1 MSAITLAPL
10 GPVPVGPVPLAGDP
24 ARGDGIADDE
34 HGVPADREAQ
44 VYQYVTS
51 RGEISSVAGAAAD
64 LGLPVPEVTAAVTRL
79 AGLHLLRAAGDRL
92 VPMGADVAAAALV
105 APLERDMYQR
115 RDLADQLRDRIE
127 AITRGAGDAAPV
139 GAIDALDGAAEIRG
153 LFKLTAEVCR
163 DEVVVLR
170 PGHDDEDLLDELLEP
185 CYSVLDRGV
194 AVRVVCPHR
203 YRAGF
208 ADRAAARRLT
218 ASGAEIRT
226 LSQVP
231 HAAVVFDRTLA
242 VMLSLPGHGTG
253 GPRSG
258 ATAAARRVRDPA
270 VAQFLVG
277 LFDQLWDRATPYAAA
292 EPGYA
297 AAVDDLQQSIV
308 RLMAQ
313 GLTDE
318 VVARR
323 LGMSVRTVRR
333 HIAVLLDNLGSGSR
347 FQAGV
352 QAATRFSLTPT
363 PTA

>member
-1 MSAITLAPL
+1 MSTVTLASL
-10 GPVPVGPVPLAGDP
+10 GPVPLSPVPLAGDP
-24 ARGDGIADDE
+24 APGDAD
-34 HGVPADREAQ
+34 HGGLAVPADREAQ

-51 RGEISSVAGAAAD
+51 RGEISSVAGAAAE
-64 LGLPVPEVTAAVTRL
+64 LGLPVPEVAAAVTRL
-79 AGLHLLRAAGDRL
+79 AGLHLLRASGDRL
-92 VPMGADVAAAALV
+92 VPMGAEVAAAALV

-194 AVRVVCPHR
+194 PVRVVCPHR

-218 ASGAEIRT
+218 SSGAEIRT

-242 VMLSLPGHGTG
+242 VMLSLPSPG
-253 GPRSG
+253 GPGSG
-258 ATAAARRVRDPA
+258 ETAAARRVRDPA

-297 AAVDDLQQSIV
+297 SAVDDLQQSIV

-333 HIAVLLDNLGSGSR
+333 HIAVLLDNLGSMSR

>member
-1 MSAITLAPL
+1 
-10 GPVPVGPVPLAGDP
+10 
-24 ARGDGIADDE
+24 
-34 HGVPADREAQ
+34 
-44 VYQYVTS
+44 
-51 RGEISSVAGAAAD
+51 
-64 LGLPVPEVTAAVTRL
+64 
-79 AGLHLLRAAGDRL
+79 
-92 VPMGADVAAAALV
+92 
-105 APLERDMYQR
+105 MYQR

-194 AVRVVCPHR
+194 AVRVICPHR

-208 ADRAAARRLT
+208 ADRAAARRLL

-242 VMLSLPGHGTG
+242 VMLSLPGEN
-253 GPRSG
+253 
-258 ATAAARRVRDPA
+258 AAARRVRDPN

-333 HIAVLLDNLGSGSR
+333 HIAVLLENLGSMSR

-352 QAATRFSLTPT
+352 QAAARFSLTAT